1 MRASGDKYILRVNLR
16 SDSDLRQ
23 FCVVELKCWDA
34 YVFQP
39 PKKKRPKV
47 SYHASGQTHVKV
59 GKSGAMLRRF
69 NAPQHLWRA
78 RKIFGRKVSRISRRC
93 FRGQTNPPMTFWK
106 LSSQPYRTL
115 VRLRLHKL

>member
-69 NAPQHLWRA
+69 NAPPASLAGEENIWSKSFENFA
-78 RKIFGRKVSRISRRC
+78 TLLPW
-93 FRGQTNPPMTFWK
+93 TNEPANDILEIK
-106 LSSQPYRTL
+106 LPALPYTSASS
-115 VRLRLHKL
+115 H